1 VSVVASSLD
10 RRIWLLAFGTFAIGT
25 DVFVVAGI
33 LPNIAN
39 DLNISLDAAGQVVS
53 AYALTCALGS
63 PVLAAATARMRRDRL
78 VFRALLGFAAA
89 DVLCALSSTYI
100 ALLAARVAAGVAA
113 ALYTPT
119 AYALATAAAPHGR
132 KGAALSAVA
141 LGLTTS
147 LVAGVPLGVLVGQT
161 FGWHATFWF
170 VATLSIVAAGAL
182 AWGQPWP
189 SQVEAEPQSSLL
201 ARLAPLGRRR
211 VLLILGPGLLWSTAS
226 STVYT
231 YVASFLAHYG
241 YGTGA
246 IASLLSLFG
255 LGALT
260 GSQLGGRLADRFG
273 PERPIA
279 ICLGIAFLNQ
289 ALLPWM
295 MEAVP
300 SAGASMFIWSFCA
313 WATWAPQQ
321 SRLIALEPEGKS
333 VVIALSSSVV
343 YLASALG
350 ATLGGLLLPVLLT
363 TRLPFVGAVLYALA
377 LLLFLVSCRMV
388 RPPPVKGNRLTSM

>member
-1 VSVVASSLD
+1 VSAVAFTLD
-10 RRIWLLAFGTFAIGT
+10 LRIWLLAFGTFAIGT
-25 DVFVVAGI
+25 DVFVVPGI
-33 LPNIAN
+33 LPTIAS
-39 DLNISLDAAGQVVS
+39 DLNVSLDSAGQLVS
-53 AYALTCALGS
+53 AYALTYALGS
-63 PVLAAATARMRRDRL
+63 PVFAAATARIRRDRL
-78 VFRALLGFAAA
+78 VFCALLGFAAA
-89 DVLCALSSTYI
+89 DMFCALSSSYM

-119 AYALATAAAPHGR
+119 AYALATAAAPPGQ

-147 LVAGVPLGVLVGQT
+147 FVVGVPLGVMVGQT
-161 FGWHATFWF
+161 LGWHATFWF
-170 VATLSIVAAGAL
+170 VATLSVVAAGAL
-182 AWGQPWP
+182 AWGRL
-189 SQVEAEPQSSLL
+189 SSEVEAEPQPGLL

-211 VLLILGPGLLWSTAS
+211 VLHILGPGLLWSTAS

-231 YVASFLAHYG
+231 YVASFMGHYG

-255 LGALT
+255 LGALS

-279 ICLGIAFLNQ
+279 ICLGLAVLNQ
-289 ALLPWM
+289 ALLPWT
-295 MEAVP
+295 MEAAP
-300 SAGASMFIWSFCA
+300 AAGASMFIWSFCA

-321 SRLIALEPEGKS
+321 SRLIAVEPAGKT

-350 ATLGGLLLPVLLT
+350 ATLGGLLLPVLLV
-363 TRLPFVGAVLYALA
+363 TRLPIVGAMLYALA
-377 LLLFLVSCRMV
+377 LLLFLVSCRTV
-388 RPPPVKGNRLTSM
+388 PPPPVEA